1 MTLESVPGLGPVT
14 VEKLQKVGIESIDQL
29 EEIGSMNAFLM
40 VREMVDK
47 GACLSFLYGL
57 EGAVQKKRSKE
68 LSPDTKEKLR
78 KFVRS
83 LDQEQ

>member
-14 VEKLQKVGIESIDQL
+14 VEKLRKVGIESIDQL

>member
-29 EEIGSMNAFLM
+29 EEIGSMNAFFM